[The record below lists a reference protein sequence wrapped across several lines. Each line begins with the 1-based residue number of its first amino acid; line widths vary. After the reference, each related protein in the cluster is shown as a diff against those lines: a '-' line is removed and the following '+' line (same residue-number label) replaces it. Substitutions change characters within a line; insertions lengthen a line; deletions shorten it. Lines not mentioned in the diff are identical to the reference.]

1 MYVSITNPTR
11 WTRDVD
17 RATLVSLAGDTVK
30 LVQCCIEPLG

>member
-1 MYVSITNPTR
+1 MYQLQTQ